1 MRALSLG
8 LGLGVRFYP
17 NNAHIFGDLSMSPKR
32 NVESRPNLSTLAI
45 VSFVCSFLVAR
56 AFTTLYPNVVLVGS
70 GFHIHHFWYGLALLS
85 LGGWLGISYQNER
98 VNRLSAILFGA
109 GGGLVGDEV
118 GLLLTFG
125 DYWSGIT
132 FTVVVTFLAL
142 VSILTIF
149 VRHSAAIVSE
159 FNQFLTSNASLYVGV
174 FLLAVSIAFIT
185 ETTDIAVTTVSSV
198 TAMLASAIVLA
209 YLIQRIRRIRSSN

>member
-1 MRALSLG
+1 
-8 LGLGVRFYP
+8 
-17 NNAHIFGDLSMSPKR
+17 MSQR
-32 NVESRPNLSTLAI
+32 RDVESRPNLSTLAI

-56 AFTTLYPNVVLVGS
+56 AFTTLYPNAVLVSS

-98 VNRLSAILFGA
+98 INRLSAVLFGT

-142 VSILTIF
+142 VSILTLFI
-149 VRHSAAIVSE
+149 RHSRVIVSE
-159 FNQFLTSNASLYVGV
+159 FSQFLKSNASLYVGA

-185 ETTDIAVTTVSSV
+185 ETSDATVTAVSGV
-198 TAMLASAIVLA
+198 TAMAACAIISA
-209 YLIQRIRRIRSSN
+209 YLIQRARRKHSND

>member
-1 MRALSLG
+1 
-8 LGLGVRFYP
+8 
-17 NNAHIFGDLSMSPKR
+17 
-32 NVESRPNLSTLAI
+32 
-45 VSFVCSFLVAR
+45 LVAR